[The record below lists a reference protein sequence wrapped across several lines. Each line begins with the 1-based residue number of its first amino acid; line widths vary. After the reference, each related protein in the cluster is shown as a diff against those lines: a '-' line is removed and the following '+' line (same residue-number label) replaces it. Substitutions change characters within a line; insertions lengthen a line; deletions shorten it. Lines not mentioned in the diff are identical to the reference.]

1 MRILKLAPGKHP
13 KEMEITDSLESMQSI
28 VSGMIQAVYPFE
40 DTVALICNEEG
51 KLLDLPYNRAL
62 RTPDTNQIY
71 DIICGTCFLCGASEN
86 SDTFTSLTKEQL
98 ERYKEYYWKPELF
111 LKVNGNIVVLKL

>member
-1 MRILKLAPGKHP
+1 MKVLKLEPGEHP
-13 KEMEITDSLESMQSI
+13 KELEITDSLESMQS
-28 VSGMIQAVYPFE
+28 VVGGMIQAIYPFE

-62 RTPDTNQIY
+62 RTPDANQIY
-71 DIICGTCFLCGASEN
+71 DIICGTCFLCGAPED

-98 ERYKEYYWKPELF
+98 ARYKEYFGKTELF
-111 LKVNGNIVVLKL
+111 LKANGKIVVLKL

>member
-1 MRILKLAPGKHP
+1 MRILKVAPEEQP
-13 KEMEITDSLESMQSI
+13 KELEIDNNLESMQS
-28 VSGMIQAVYPFE
+28 VVGGMIQAIYPFE

-51 KLLDLPYNRAL
+51 KLLNLPYNRAL

-71 DIICGTCFLCGASEN
+71 DIVCGTFFLCNAPAE

-98 ERYKEYYWKPELF
+98 ERYKEYFRKPELF
-111 LKVNGNIVVLKL
+111 LKANGNIVVLKL

>member
-1 MRILKLAPGKHP
+1 MKVLKLEPGEHP
-13 KEMEITDSLESMQSI
+13 KELEITDSLESMQSI
-28 VSGMIQAVYPFE
+28 VGGMIQAVYPFE